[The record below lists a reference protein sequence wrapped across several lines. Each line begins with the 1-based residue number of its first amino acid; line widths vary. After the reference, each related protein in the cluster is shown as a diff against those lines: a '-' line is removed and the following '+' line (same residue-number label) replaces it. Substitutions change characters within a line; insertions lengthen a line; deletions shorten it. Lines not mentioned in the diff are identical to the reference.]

1 MGDPASTAV
10 ATKDIVGWTVTA
22 IGLAATYA
30 WNFHNR
36 WRTNRLAA
44 DLRAEAFQFDEWKA
58 KRTVL
63 LARLQDFEGA
73 GARVLVLSRGAHD
86 VNGLREELQK
96 QGLELIVSQGALWR
110 ELARVRQEWAS
121 SAYGRIDGSESD
133 WDNINTILGDIDG
146 NDAGVLRARLIA
158 IGPLILSI
166 SATVMEQIDI
176 ETASHDPNKI

>member
-1 MGDPASTAV
+1 MADPASTAIT
-10 ATKDIVGWTVTA
+10 TKDVAGWTATA

-63 LARLQDFEGA
+63 FARLQDFEGA

-86 VNGLREELQK
+86 ADGLRDELTK
-96 QGLELIVSQGALWR
+96 QGLALIMGQDALLR
-110 ELARVRQEWAS
+110 ELARVRPEWAAA
-121 SAYGRIDGSESD
+121 AYGRVDGSESD
-133 WDNINTILGDIDG
+133 WDNINTVLGDVDG
-146 NDAGVLRARLIA
+146 DDAGVLRTRLMA

-166 SATVMEQIDI
+166 SAAVMERIDT
-176 ETASHDPNKI
+176 ETAAHDPKKI